1 MSSKHRLTRSF
12 RSLSAAL
19 YLINLAVCVCFGIFN
34 APIYLAIL
42 VSILT
47 SLVTLITLIVSMEA
61 PAFVMRFL
69 DTKRFAFLFTFRGR
83 YIMDLYVS
91 LFMFAMGLMGI
102 ITGCATLI
110 LIFGIRCVG
119 VREPEAFGELFR
131 QPADIDETD
140 GETYYTDGDTYE
152 GTYDGTYADGT
163 VETRQ

>member
-1 MSSKHRLTRSF
+1 
-12 RSLSAAL
+12 
-19 YLINLAVCVCFGIFN
+19 
-34 APIYLAIL
+34 
-42 VSILT
+42 
-47 SLVTLITLIVSMEA
+47 
-61 PAFVMRFL
+61 
-69 DTKRFAFLFTFRGR
+69 
-83 YIMDLYVS
+83 
-91 LFMFAMGLMGI
+91 MFAMGLMGI